1 MIPLKTQATLVR
13 LSRSSINIA
22 KRTSREPPPRTVIS
36 VFCQKRT
43 FISIVNPD
51 APRIVKIRKSASTK
65 SDTGVESEKVLS
77 LRQFLSVP
85 KPITEKIDT
94 TNISSDVV
102 DTDTVVK
109 TFDEAIQLT
118 IEQRTD
124 HENPENTEHKHDVT
138 ENNNRK
144 EEVLNGNV
152 LKDDINNDT
161 LHHKEETNSSLGV
174 RKQEEVEEK
183 ENKVVEEINEEEDTA
198 ETLHQNEAHVEETR
212 SSIVAAEEEG
222 EAKETKVTEAEET
235 DQETL
240 KEEQSLSVSQE
251 ENVTQ
256 SEEDVESGDESDSS
270 SDSESSSSSSSSS
283 SDSESDDRDNVG
295 RKRLDQVKQT
305 QLFSK
310 TVAHSKM
317 F

>member
-51 APRIVKIRKSASTK
+51 APRIVKIRKSALPK

-85 KPITEKIDT
+85 KPVTEKIDT
-94 TNISSDVV
+94 NISSDDVHKV
-102 DTDTVVK
+102 AK
-109 TFDEAIQLT
+109 SNDEVIQLT
-118 IEQRTD
+118 TEERTD
-124 HENPENTEHKHDVT
+124 HENPEKNTENTEHKHDVP

-144 EEVLNGNV
+144 EEVIDGNV
-152 LKDDINNDT
+152 LKDDINDET
-161 LHHKEETNSSLGV
+161 LHQKEEAPVVETNSSLGD

-183 ENKVVEEINEEEDTA
+183 VNKVVEEINKEEDTVS
-198 ETLHQNEAHVEETR
+198 ETLYQNEAPVEETR
-212 SSIVAAEEEG
+212 SSIAADEEVEV
-222 EAKETKVTEAEET
+222 KETKVTEET
-235 DQETL
+235 DKEAV

-256 SEEDVESGDESDSS
+256 NEEDLESDDESDSS
-270 SDSESSSSSSSSS
+270 SDSELSSSSSSSS
-283 SDSESDDRDNVG
+283 SDSESEDRDDVG
-295 RKRLDQVKQT
+295 RKRLDQVKRH
-305 QLFSK
+305 K
-310 TVAHSKM
+310 RI
-317 F
+317 